1 MPQLEAGSY
10 ATSYIPTEG
19 SSVTRSA
26 EVADESGNSTVFN
39 DSEGVFYAEIA
50 ALANDGGSR
59 RLGISDSSSSDRV
72 IIGFTSSSNQIQGFT
87 SGGGSTQS
95 NMTHTTSDAT
105 AFNKIAIKYKANDFA
120 LWINGT
126 EVGTDGS
133 GTAPSGLVEAAF
145 DDGAGGSN
153 FYGKLK
159 DLRVYDTALSD
170 SELQALTS

>member
-1 MPQLEAGSY
+1 MNRDIVNTLIEACKSGELE
-10 ATSYIPTEG
+10 TEA
-19 SSVTRSA
+19 VL
-26 EVADESGNSTVFN
+26 
-39 DSEGVFYAEIA
+39 YAEMA

-59 RLGISDSSSSDRV
+59 RLGISDSSTSDRV
-72 IIGFTSSSNQIQGFT
+72 ILGFTSSDNQIQGFT
-87 SGGGSTQS
+87 TDTTTQA
-95 NMTHTTSDAT
+95 NMTHTVSDAT
-105 AFNKIAIKYKANDFA
+105 SFNKIAIKYKADDFA